1 MANKKN
7 PILEAFEAK
16 LRREFTEE
24 KAQME
29 ADFKIRL
36 ATNSEINMIAMLFA
50 GNDLGFIGEK
60 RAGPLLEDQIEVKMK
75 LAEELLEDSESDKSL
90 AHTKRDLSVRLKQI
104 LGSDWNKY
112 KYLFPIVRD
121 YWDEEV

>member
-1 MANKKN
+1 MANKQN
-7 PILEAFEAK
+7 PILAAFEAK
-16 LRREFTEE
+16 LRREFAEE
-24 KAQME
+24 KAQLE

-36 ATNSEINMIAMLFA
+36 TTNSEINMIAMLIA
-50 GNDLGFIGEK
+50 GNDLRFIGEK

-75 LAEELLEDSESDKSL
+75 LAEELLEDSKDDKSL

-104 LGSDWNKY
+104 LGSSWNKY

-121 YWDEEV
+121 YWEE